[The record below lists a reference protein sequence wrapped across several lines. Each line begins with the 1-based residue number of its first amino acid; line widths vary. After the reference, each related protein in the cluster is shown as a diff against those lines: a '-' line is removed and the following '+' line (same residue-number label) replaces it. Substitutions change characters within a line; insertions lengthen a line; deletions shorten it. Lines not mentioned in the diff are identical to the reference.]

1 MPPSIRHTAPPGPEP
16 VEFSFEDALLN
27 TWIDEGALYLRL
39 DGKEPP
45 DREPEP
51 ADAA

>member
-1 MPPSIRHTAPPGPEP
+1 MPPSSRYVAPPGPEP

-39 DGKEPP
+39 DG
-45 DREPEP
+45 REP
-51 ADAA
+51 ADGDAEPDAA